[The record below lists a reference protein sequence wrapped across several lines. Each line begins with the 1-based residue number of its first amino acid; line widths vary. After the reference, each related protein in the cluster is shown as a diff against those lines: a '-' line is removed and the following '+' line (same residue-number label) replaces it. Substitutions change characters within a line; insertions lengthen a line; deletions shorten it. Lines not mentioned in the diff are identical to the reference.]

1 MSIHDPSDG
10 ISEEVE
16 RQLQLAISAAALGAR
31 KLIASRHAA
40 LAAAHAHS
48 TARADQLRAQLD
60 RDRTLASARLQPV
73 FDRAWW
79 QHATPAEVREM
90 WQEAQQWRERGTAG
104 TPSLFD
110 HAADRI
116 ERETRERW
124 QLDVRDVTA
133 LAYADDVTEH
143 DRLANDPVASTHEQ
157 QTAEQNPADPRDPTT
172 GIAPPDR
179 ELADRYDTPERRDR
193 LRARMEAAD
202 VPDEAIQ
209 TRLLADMAQGRPM
222 ADAVQQPPDLGH
234 DQARSRAR
242 TSARRQQR
250 TR

>member
-16 RQLQLAISAAALGAR
+16 RQLQLAISAAALAAR
-31 KLIASRHAA
+31 KVIATRQTA
-40 LAAAHAHS
+40 LAAAHADS
-48 TARADQLRAQLD
+48 TARAAHLRAQLD

-79 QHATPAEVREM
+79 QHATPAEVGAM
-90 WQEAQQWRERGTAG
+90 WQETQQWREPGTAG

-116 ERETRERW
+116 EQETRERW

-133 LAYADDVTEH
+133 LAYADNATEH
-143 DRLANDPVASTHEQ
+143 DRLANDPAVSTDEEL
-157 QTAEQNPADPRDPTT
+157 TADPQQESVSDPAAVTAT
-172 GIAPPDR
+172 PDR
-179 ELADRYDTPERRDR
+179 ELDERYDTPERRDR

-202 VPDEAIQ
+202 VPDDAIQ
-209 TRLLADMAQGRPM
+209 ARLLADIAQGRPI
-222 ADAVQQPPDLGH
+222 ADAVQQPPDLGR
-234 DQARSRAR
+234 DQTRSRAHPSTR
-242 TSARRQQR
+242 SQQR